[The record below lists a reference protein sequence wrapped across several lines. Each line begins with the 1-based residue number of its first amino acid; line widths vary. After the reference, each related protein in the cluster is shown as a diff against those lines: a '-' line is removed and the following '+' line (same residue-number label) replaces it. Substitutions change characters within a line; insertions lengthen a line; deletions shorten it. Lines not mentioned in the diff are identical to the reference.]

1 MSDNTTTKALEA
13 LTRMAE
19 RQAYYRP
26 HIKAIAEALNAPAG
40 DNATIEHR
48 DLAMALAAALV
59 EHVRNYFDGGEQDHA
74 KLNEFQ
80 VAAQQEINRLYTEVF
95 NRTPFQN
102 ATT

>member
-1 MSDNTTTKALEA
+1 MNDNTTKALEA

-26 HIKAIAEALNAPAG
+26 HIKAITAALNAPSG
-40 DNATIEHR
+40 DGTAIEHR
-48 DLAMALAAALV
+48 DLAMALAAALI

-95 NRTPFQN
+95 NRAPFPN
-102 ATT
+102 ATA

>member
-1 MSDNTTTKALEA
+1 MNDQTSKALES

-26 HIKAIAEALNAPAG
+26 HIKAITEALNAPAG
-40 DNATIEHR
+40 DGVAIEHR

-59 EHVRNYFDGGEQDHA
+59 EHVRNFCDGGGKDA
-74 KLNEFQ
+74 TTLNELQ

-95 NRTPFQN
+95 NRRPFDATPN
-102 ATT
+102 

>member
-1 MSDNTTTKALEA
+1 MNDNTSKALEA

-26 HIKAIAEALNAPAG
+26 HIKAITEALNAPAG
-40 DNATIEHR
+40 DGTAIEHR

-59 EHVRNYFDGGEQDHA
+59 EHVRNYFDGSEQDHA

-80 VAAQQEINRLYTEVF
+80 QAAQHEINRLYNQVF
-95 NRTPFQN
+95 NQIPFPN
-102 ATT
+102 ANA